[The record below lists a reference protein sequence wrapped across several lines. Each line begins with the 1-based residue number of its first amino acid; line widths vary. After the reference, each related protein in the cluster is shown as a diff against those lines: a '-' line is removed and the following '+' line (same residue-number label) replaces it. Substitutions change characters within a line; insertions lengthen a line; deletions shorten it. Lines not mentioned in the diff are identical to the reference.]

1 MASKDTNET
10 IITLAVVA
18 IAVFFVWKKW
28 GGTTAKA
35 ATNPSVGGNNG
46 GGDYYPPGS
55 GDGTTDNSSLAN
67 QFLQALQNLI
77 TGKSSGNGGSGG
89 GQPASASGGKGS
101 NSVTEP
107 VQVESGRDIANDFNT
122 AESNL
127 WGSVGTNEQQLNSS
141 EQQLNSDQMYEG
153 LVNQAS
159 NSNMVPDYY
168 GPVVNNFAYQDQGLQ
183 DPGVTATLAD
193 FGPTPVVLGPDSG
206 GGGDP
211 GAVGDVGGY
220 GGGDTGG
227 GGAGG
232 DW

>member
-1 MASKDTNET
+1 MASKDTNKT

-35 ATNPSVGGNNG
+35 ATNPYVGGDNG
-46 GGDYYPPGS
+46 GGDYYPPGY

-89 GQPASASGGKGS
+89 GQPASASGGKRS

-107 VQVESGRDIANDFNT
+107 VQVESGGDITKDFNT

-127 WGSVGTNEQQLNSS
+127 WGSLTPAETTLENSAQQTLN
-141 EQQLNSDQMYEG
+141 DQTMED
-153 LVNQAS
+153 LSNQAS

>member
-1 MASKDTNET
+1 MASKDTNKT

-127 WGSVGTNEQQLNSS
+127 WGSLTPAETTLENSAQQTLN
-141 EQQLNSDQMYEG
+141 DQTMED
-153 LVNQAS
+153 LSNQAS